1 MVTVTLDAEALRPL
15 IQQIV
20 QEVMRA
26 GASQPSALPPD
37 RLAFPEREAARM
49 LGVERHVLR
58 DARLR
63 GELTGNLCGKKI
75 IYSRDAL
82 LQFVGK

>member
-20 QEVMRA
+20 QEVMQA
-26 GASQPSALPPD
+26 GATQPSALPSD

-63 GELTGNLCGKKI
+63 GELTGRLCGKKI
-75 IYSRDAL
+75 LYSRDAL
-82 LQFVGK
+82 LQFIGK